1 MRRREFTILLASAG
15 LGWPLRASAQR
26 ANKLPTIGFL
36 GPSTA
41 GIASERTA
49 AFEHRL
55 RELGWDDGRSV
66 RIEYKWA
73 DGRAERFGKIADQ
86 FVLDNVDVIVTWGTA
101 TAVAAKRSTSS
112 VPIIFTI
119 VGDPVGSGLVAS
131 LARPGANVTG
141 LSTQHADAAGKRLQL
156 IKEVLPDLSR
166 LAIMANIENSG
177 GVLEMHE
184 AKVAARKLGIEP
196 KMVPIRRGEDISA
209 AMEALKGQADA
220 LYVAGDALFNTNRVR
235 VNMLALAASLPSIH
249 GHREIVEAGGLMSY
263 GPDYLDLFRRTAE
276 FVNKIL
282 RGAKPED
289 IPVEQP
295 TKFELVTNQTTAKAL
310 KVTVPPTLLARADE
324 VIE

>member
-249 GHREIVEAGGLMSY
+249 GHREIVEGLMSY

-295 TKFELVTNQTTAKAL
+295 TKFELVINQTTAKAL

>member
-1 MRRREFTILLASAG
+1 MLLASAG

-26 ANKLPTIGFL
+26 AHKLPTIGFL

-41 GIASERTA
+41 AIASERTA

-55 RELGWDDGRSV
+55 HELGWLNRRSV
-66 RIEYKWA
+66 LIEYRWA
-73 DGRAERFGKIADQ
+73 DGKAERFGEIADE

-101 TAVAAKRSTSS
+101 TAIAAKRATSA

-131 LARPGANVTG
+131 LARPGGNVTG
-141 LSTQHADAAGKRLQL
+141 LSTQHADAAGKRLEF
-156 IKEVLPDLSR
+156 IKEVLPGLAR

-177 GVLEMHE
+177 GVLEMQE
-184 AKVAARKLGIEP
+184 AEAAARKLGIEP
-196 KMVPIRRGEDISA
+196 KLVPIRRGEDIST
-209 AMEALKGQADA
+209 AMETLKGQADA

-235 VNMLALAASLPSIH
+235 VNTLALAARLPSVH

-263 GPDYLDLFRRTAE
+263 GPDYLDLFRRTADL
-276 FVNKIL
+276 VDKIL

-295 TKFELVTNQTTAKAL
+295 TRFEFAVNLTTAKAL
-310 KVTVPPTLLARADE
+310 GLTIHPTLLARADE

>member
-1 MRRREFTILLASAG
+1 
-15 LGWPLRASAQR
+15 
-26 ANKLPTIGFL
+26 
-36 GPSTA
+36 
-41 GIASERTA
+41 
-49 AFEHRL
+49 
-55 RELGWDDGRSV
+55 V

-295 TKFELVTNQTTAKAL
+295 TKFELVINQTTAKAL